1 MNEIRELTVA
11 SVNGRL
17 KADVAAKFVD
27 GFSFETLEEVRTWR
41 ELQSLIEPFTFFLV
55 SVFNVLEWANYI
67 VLDSRWTVLN

>member
-1 MNEIRELTVA
+1 MNEIRERTVA

-55 SVFNVLEWANYI
+55 SVFNVLEWVNYI

>member
-55 SVFNVLEWANYI
+55 SVFNVLEWVNYI